1 MPLVDFV
8 QMGEAVDYTP
18 GAEVAGGEVV
28 VQNDLV
34 GVTKRLIPAN
44 QQGAVHVAGVFDFP
58 KATGVGTAIGAGKKV
73 YWDAAAKQ
81 ATENTAAGANKFLG
95 KTIAAAADADAL
107 VRVRLSQ

>member
-1 MPLVDFV
+1 MPLVEFV
-8 QMGEAVDYTP
+8 QTGEAVDYTP
-18 GAEVAGGEVV
+18 GADVAAGEVV

-44 QQGAVHVAGVFDFP
+44 QPGAVHVTGVYDFP
-58 KATGVGTAIGAGKKV
+58 KATGGGTAIAAGKKV

-81 ATENTAAGANKFLG
+81 ATESTAAGANKFLG

-107 VRVRLSQ
+107 VRVRVSQ